1 METLSLP
8 VKTYGIGTKAY
19 LDTPFAGLIPC
30 IVVGIAG
37 ESFGHVAVNTLSLTI
52 KLTASRG
59 AYRRGETIQA
69 SAYDCPPR
77 DRVTRRRYTRT
88 VCTRYRYFS

>member
-1 METLSLP
+1 MATHSLP

-37 ESFGHVAVNTLSLTI
+37 ESFGHVAVATHPLTI
-52 KLTASRG
+52 RLTATHG
-59 AYRRGETIQA
+59 AYRRGEIMETI
-69 SAYDCPPR
+69 AYDCPPR
-77 DRVTRRRYTRT
+77 DRVIRRRFTRS
-88 VCTRYRYFS
+88 VNPYYRYFA

>member
-1 METLSLP
+1 MATPSLP

-19 LDTPFAGLIPC
+19 LDTPFGGLIPC

-52 KLTASRG
+52 RLTASRG

-77 DRVTRRRYTRT
+77 DRVTRRPYTHT
-88 VCTRYRYFS
+88 INPYYRYSA